1 MKRFWSF
8 VIKEFYHIFRDFRT
22 LIVLFGIPV
31 ADLLIFGLV
40 ISNEIRDV
48 NIAILDQSYDEETQ
62 KITDKILSSGF
73 FQLDR
78 LLRSPDEIEA
88 VFREGKVKEVIVFE
102 PDFSKKLVRDGVAG
116 IQLIADASDANT
128 ASLVVNYTSGIILDY
143 IRTRQEM
150 SPIPMRIDPEV
161 RMFYNESLKGTF
173 MFIPGIIV
181 LILTLIC
188 TMMTSVS
195 ITREKEMGTMEVLL
209 ISPLRPLQV
218 IVGKVAP
225 YVLLSFI
232 DALMIIF
239 MGWLIFGV
247 PVQGSL
253 VLLMALTM
261 LYILLALSL
270 GIFISTIA
278 RTQQLAMFISAIG
291 LMLPTVLLSG
301 FIFPIENM
309 PEVLQWFTYLM
320 PPRWFI
326 SAIRDVMLKGT
337 GVGYIWQELLILAG
351 MTVFF
356 MVLSVKRF
364 KVRL

>member
-8 VIKEFYHIFRDFRT
+8 VVKEFYHIFRDYRT

-40 ISNEIRDV
+40 VSNEINDV
-48 NIAILDQSYDEETQ
+48 KIAILDHAKDEETQ
-62 KITDKILSSGF
+62 KISDKILSSGF
-73 FQLDR
+73 FILSRTLTSEDQ
-78 LLRSPDEIEA
+78 IED
-88 VFREGKVKEVIVFE
+88 VFKEGKVKEVIVFE
-102 PDFSKKLVRDGVAG
+102 PGFSEKLTREGTAS

-128 ASLVVNYTSGIILDY
+128 ANLVVNYTTGIILNHM
-143 IRTRQEM
+143 RSRQAVFQA
-150 SPIPMRIDPEV
+150 PLRIEPEV
-161 RMFYNESLKGTF
+161 RMYYNESLKGTF

-188 TMMTSVS
+188 SMMTSIS

-209 ISPLRPLQV
+209 ISPLKPIQ
-218 IVGKVAP
+218 IIIGKVTP
-225 YVLLSFI
+225 YVALSFI

-239 MGWLIFGV
+239 LGWIIFHV
-247 PVQGSL
+247 PVQGSFI
-253 VLLMALTM
+253 LLLGLTM

-270 GIFISTIA
+270 GIFISTVA
-278 RTQQLAMFISAIG
+278 GTQQLAMFISAIG

-309 PEVLQWFTYLM
+309 PGILQGLTYIM

-326 SAIRDVMLKGT
+326 SAIRDIMLKGT
-337 GVGYIWQELLILAG
+337 GVNYIWEELLILSG
-351 MTVFF
+351 MTVVF